1 MTKPRDASAASA
13 LNGRERKYLRGLAQR
28 LEPAL
33 WVGDDGFSDGV
44 RKALEE
50 VLDRHELVKVRM
62 RTPSDKHALAAEL
75 AAAARAEL
83 CGLIGHT
90 AILYRANPDAEKRR
104 IQLPA
109 RAAAAPG
116 LR

>member
-1 MTKPRDASAASA
+1 MSKPCDASAPTA
-13 LNGRERKYLRGLAQR
+13 LSGRQRKHLRGLAQR
-28 LEPAL
+28 LEPAV
-33 WVGDDGFSDGV
+33 WVGDDGISDGV
-44 RKALEE
+44 RKALAE

-62 RTPSDKHALAAEL
+62 RTPSDKHAMAAEL

-90 AILYRANPDAEKRR
+90 AILYRANPDAAKRR

-109 RAAAAPG
+109 
-116 LR
+116 